1 MGDSKQ
7 SHSMRP
13 ISDDLHTSLLINDGL
28 FFLLVDRRAKRN
40 GSAQEPGREGPCLKK
55 RQDSVE
61 HQCRD
66 KAKRRCA
73 KQELLE
79 Q

>member
-1 MGDSKQ
+1 MPDG
-7 SHSMRP
+7 
-13 ISDDLHTSLLINDGL
+13 LHTFQIINEGH
-28 FFLLVDRRAKRN
+28 FSLLVDRRAKRN
-40 GSAQEPGREGPCLKK
+40 GSAKAPGREEPCLDEC
-55 RQDSVE
+55 QDSVE